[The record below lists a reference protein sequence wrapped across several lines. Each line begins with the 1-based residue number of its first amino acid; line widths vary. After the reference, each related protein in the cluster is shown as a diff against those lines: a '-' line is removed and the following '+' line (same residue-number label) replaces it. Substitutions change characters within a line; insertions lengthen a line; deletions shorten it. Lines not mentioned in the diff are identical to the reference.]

1 MSGRSLFAMSAAL
14 MLLGCGAT
22 PQSTAPALNAIPQ
35 LKYDKYQLPNGL
47 EVILVEDHRL
57 PLVAVNLW
65 YHVGPANERPGRT
78 GFAHLFEHMMFQGS
92 RHVGNDRHFSLLEAA
107 GASDINGTTDFD
119 RTNYFETLPSN
130 QLELALWIE
139 SDRMGYL
146 LDTLDQEKLTGQIDV
161 VRNERRQ
168 STENSPYGLA
178 QEAVFHNLFPQAHPY
193 HADVMGSHADIE
205 SAKLEDVR
213 QFFSEYYRPNN
224 ASLAIVGDIDKVKVR
239 GLIEK
244 YFGPLAGGAPL
255 PRATVVTPPITAER
269 RVTVTDKVELPRV
282 FMAWLTPAIYQP
294 GDADADLLG
303 VVLGGGKSSRLYK
316 KLVYE
321 LRIAQDVDASQQ
333 SLALGSMFSIDA
345 TAKPGVSLQ
354 TLEKAIDEELE
365 AVRREGPTAA
375 ELERARNTIESGII
389 RGLETLGGFGGVAD
403 RLNQYNH
410 YLRDP
415 GYLAAD
421 IERYRR
427 ATPGSVRTLAQS
439 LTANSRVVVEA
450 VAGDKVI
457 DDVPRTQPKTRRAAP
472 IRYAADDWRVTPPV
486 AAAAS
491 TLALPTPQRF
501 TLTNGLNV
509 YLLEQHQLPV
519 LAASLFVLRGSEANP
534 PAQPGLSAFTAD
546 MLDEGTATRSTL
558 QIAEAAAQIGATLG
572 TASSSDS
579 SSASISVLRKDAE
592 AAFDLL
598 ADVTL
603 RPAFAAAEVER
614 VRSQRLTALLQQR
627 DNPDVLAA
635 RVMAR
640 ALYGDAHPYGSL
652 ELGTEASLRAISE
665 ADLRGFWQAGFA
677 PGNAALV
684 VAGDITAADLRA
696 LADRHF
702 GQWTGTAAA
711 VQLPAPLTVAARR
724 ILVVDKPGS
733 PQTALRI
740 GSVGVPRATPDF
752 LPLEIMNTTLGGLFS
767 SRINMNLR
775 EQHGYAYGAGSY
787 FAYRRGPGPFAIT
800 SEVRTDATA
809 QSVSEVLKEVQRMR
823 RERVSGEELN
833 LARDAYARSLPA
845 DFETSRSAVGSIAE
859 LYIYGLPLNYYATLP
874 ASIDQVTGADVQR
887 VAVQHLD
894 PDTMTVVAVGDRAKI
909 MPALIKLKAG
919 KVELRDTEGAP
930 AK

>member
-1 MSGRSLFAMSAAL
+1 MAGRSLIAMSAAL
-14 MLLGCGAT
+14 LLGCGSA

-47 EVILVEDHRL
+47 EVILLEDHRL

-92 RHVGNDRHFSLLEAA
+92 RHVGNDQHFSLLEAA

-146 LDTLDQEKLTGQIDV
+146 PDTLDQEKLTGQIDV

-168 STENSPYGLA
+168 SVENSPYGLA
-178 QEAVFHNLFPQAHPY
+178 QEAVFHQLYPQAHPY

-213 QFFSEYYRPNN
+213 QFFSEFYRPNN
-224 ASLAIVGDIDKVKVR
+224 ASLAIVGDIDKAKVR
-239 GLIEK
+239 ALVDK
-244 YFGPLAGGAPL
+244 YFGPLPAGTPPAKT
-255 PRATVVTPPITAER
+255 AVVTPPITAEH

-282 FMAWLTPAIYQP
+282 FMAWLTPSIYQP

-316 KLVYE
+316 KLVYD
-321 LRIAQDVDASQQ
+321 LRIAQNVEASQQ

-345 TAKPGVSLQ
+345 TTKPGVTLA
-354 TLEKAIDEELE
+354 TLEKAIDEELDQ
-365 AVRREGPTAA
+365 VRREGPTTA

-410 YLRDP
+410 YLHDP

-421 IERYRR
+421 IGRYRQ
-427 ATPGSVRTLAQS
+427 ATPTSVRALAQT
-439 LTANSRVVVEA
+439 LTAGARVVVEA
-450 VAGDKVI
+450 VPGDKVI
-457 DDVPRTQPKTRRAAP
+457 ADVPRTQPKTHRAAP
-472 IRYAADDWRVTPPV
+472 IRNAADDWRVTQPA

-491 TLALPTPQRF
+491 TLVLPTPQRF
-501 TLTNGLNV
+501 TLANGLNV

-519 LAASLFVLRGSEANP
+519 LAANLVVLHGSEANP
-534 PAQPGLSAFTAD
+534 PARPGLSAFAAD
-546 MLDEGTATRSTL
+546 MLDEGTATRSAL
-558 QIAEAAAQIGATLG
+558 QIAQAAAQIGATLATG
-572 TASSSDS
+572 SSSDS
-579 SSASISVLRKDAE
+579 SSASVSVLRKDAD

-598 ADVTL
+598 ADVAL
-603 RPAFAAAEVER
+603 RPAFAPAEIER

-627 DNPDVLAA
+627 DDPNVLAA

-652 ELGTEASLRAISE
+652 ELGTEGSLKAISQ
-665 ADLRGFWQAGFA
+665 ADLRGFWQDGFA

-684 VAGDITAADLRA
+684 VAGDVTAADLRA
-696 LADRHF
+696 LAEKHF
-702 GQWTGTAAA
+702 GQWTGGAAPA
-711 VQLPAPLTVAARR
+711 QLPAPLTAAARR

-740 GSVGVPRATPDF
+740 GAVGVPRATPDF
-752 LPLEIMNTTLGGLFS
+752 VPLEIMNTTLGGLFS

-775 EQHGYAYGAGSY
+775 EQHGYAYGANSY
-787 FAYRRGPGPFAIT
+787 FAYRRGPGPFVIT

-823 RERVSGEELN
+823 REPISADELK
-833 LARDAYARSLPA
+833 LARDAYSRSLPA
-845 DFETSRSAVGSIAE
+845 EFETSRSAVGSIAE
-859 LYIYGLPLNYYATLP
+859 LYIYGLPLDYYTTLP
-874 ASIDQVTGADVQR
+874 ASIDQVTDADVQR
-887 VAVQHLD
+887 AAMRHLN
-894 PDTMTVVAVGDRAKI
+894 PDTMTIVAVGDRGRI
-909 MPALIKLKAG
+909 VPALRKLNVG
-919 KVELRDTEGAP
+919 KVELRDAEGAP
-930 AK
+930 AP